1 MTVWHY
7 VHFFETHLFLMTVS
21 VSRHL
26 LVVAATVRCCR
37 WSCTS
42 EHTDAEDNNQIDQY
56 SHSKSVYQHKWYKY
70 SLSFLAL
77 ISTTETPPPWAFLMS
92 YFHLLCAS
100 SFWMW
105 LANLSLCTIANNA
118 SVSKTPA
125 LELWVTIDSFILSE
139 DLWRDTVTHMNS
151 DGGGIYKCKVLS
163 NLLHSNCIVDILAS
177 LVSIIMTCL
186 WAQTA
191 EVKLYQ

>member
-77 ISTTETPPPWAFLMS
+77 ISTTETPPPPPHPPSVPLIKLIALQTLYKQHS
-92 YFHLLCAS
+92 YFLSVFFSPSSPSLLETPTQFNNQSVFFCILLFMRVGIEEKTTLQLLRTEPLGHS
-100 SFWMW
+100 SCETLKLLMTFQ
-105 LANLSLCTIANNA
+105 
-118 SVSKTPA
+118 V
-125 LELWVTIDSFILSE
+125 F
-139 DLWRDTVTHMNS
+139 
-151 DGGGIYKCKVLS
+151 YCKETS
-163 NLLHSNCIVDILAS
+163 
-177 LVSIIMTCL
+177 
-186 WAQTA
+186 
-191 EVKLYQ
+191 

>member
-77 ISTTETPPPWAFLMS
+77 ISTTETPPPELSSCLIFTSSVLHPSECDWQI
-92 YFHLLCAS
+92 YLCAPS
-100 SFWMW
+100 PTTPQFLKHLHWSCEWRLTALSFLKTCDVTLWHIWTLMEEE
-105 LANLSLCTIANNA
+105 STNA
-118 SVSKTPA
+118 RFCLICSILTA
-125 LELWVTIDSFILSE
+125 LLTF
-139 DLWRDTVTHMNS
+139 
-151 DGGGIYKCKVLS
+151 
-163 NLLHSNCIVDILAS
+163 
-177 LVSIIMTCL
+177 
-186 WAQTA
+186 
-191 EVKLYQ
+191 

>member
-1 MTVWHY
+1 MNICWNAKCQEEKNGTAANCAGHGRDRGLLDEWR
-7 VHFFETHLFLMTVS
+7 FATTLLILES
-21 VSRHL
+21 V
-26 LVVAATVRCCR
+26 T
-37 WSCTS
+37 
-42 EHTDAEDNNQIDQY
+42 
-56 SHSKSVYQHKWYKY
+56 
-70 SLSFLAL
+70 
-77 ISTTETPPPWAFLMS
+77 FLMS

-125 LELWVTIDSFILSE
+125 LELWVTIDSFILSG
-139 DLWRDTVTHMNS
+139 DLWHDTVTHMNS

-163 NLLHSNCIVDILAS
+163 NLLHSNCIVDIL
-177 LVSIIMTCL
+177 VSTIMTCL

>member
-77 ISTTETPPPWAFLMS
+77 ISTTETPHPSVPLIKLIALQTLYKQHS
-92 YFHLLCAS
+92 YFLSVFFSPSSPSLLETPTQFNNQVSFSAFCCSWESAS
-100 SFWMW
+100 RRKQ
-105 LANLSLCTIANNA
+105 LSSYCELNHW
-118 SVSKTPA
+118 VTPA
-125 LELWVTIDSFILSE
+125 ARHWNYWWHF
-139 DLWRDTVTHMNS
+139 
-151 DGGGIYKCKVLS
+151 KCFTAKRRLS
-163 NLLHSNCIVDILAS
+163 NESESPHFCP
-177 LVSIIMTCL
+177 
-186 WAQTA
+186 
-191 EVKLYQ
+191 